1 MNRRSTTARLSLLAL
16 LAILVPLPAAAQPA
30 CLPAIELAERILAGR
45 SGWGDLELES
55 RYQLDEELL
64 DEGRLVA
71 AVVTE
76 LGHKAL
82 GALRGLGSAELCAAL
97 VLDVD
102 GELEARQERKLDTGD
117 LRGAEAWRY
126 GLSAE
131 LPEGTGEILVVVQE
145 PASGLWG
152 AAVVDDAGEALPVP
166 GPQAVRLAGEAWV
179 EAIRP
184 AVAAASLI
192 APTVVRLV
200 PPRQATVSGGTRF
213 DALVSTDAVE
223 RVVFRLD
230 GREIADRKRRPFV
243 ARIPLDDPPRL
254 QTLEAIAFDAG
265 GREMGRDVL
274 EVNRVDAPFRVRIT
288 ELTGDP
294 TAGSIEIA
302 AEVTVPSGGEL
313 DRLEL
318 YRNQELVARFDGPF
332 RHRVSTAGAGPE
344 DYLRVAAFLTDG
356 SSIDDVALLATPGA
370 IEKVEVNLVEL
381 QVVATDR
388 QGKPV
393 ADLSPEDFTIVH
405 RGERQ
410 PPQSF
415 AYADDVSLLLGVVID
430 TSGSME
436 LVMHDTRRAAAKF
449 LGTTVLPQDRAFLV
463 DFDRQ
468 PRLLH
473 PTTDDLPALL
483 LDLAKLQAAG
493 STALYDAIVFSMLQF
508 ERVRGRKA
516 LVILT
521 DGDDYESR
529 FGPRYCA
536 DLGQR
541 AGVPIY
547 IVGLGQLDVLR
558 RAYSKSDLRKVTSE
572 TGGRFYLVNS
582 LQELDAA
589 YAQINAE
596 LRSQYTLTFYTDR
609 DLDAKERRAVTVEIG
624 RPGLEAR
631 TVVGAQRSAP

>member
-1 MNRRSTTARLSLLAL
+1 MVHRSPTRILIPAL
-16 LAILVPLPAAAQPA
+16 LAFLTALPADPQGTCLPAA
-30 CLPAIELAERILAGR
+30 ELAERILAGR
-45 SGWGDLELES
+45 SGWGDLELEG
-55 RYQLDEELL
+55 RYSLDEDLL
-64 DEGRLVA
+64 AAGRMVA
-71 AVVTE
+71 AVEAV
-76 LGHKAL
+76 LGREAL
-82 GALRGLGSAELCAAL
+82 GALRGLGSATLCAAL

-102 GELEARQERKLDTGD
+102 GELVARQERRLDTGD

-131 LPEGTGEILVVVQE
+131 LPEGTGEILLVVQE

-152 AAVVDDAGEALPVP
+152 AAVADDAGGPLPPP
-166 GPQAVRLAGEAWV
+166 GPQAVHLAGGEAWTEV
-179 EAIRP
+179 VRPEPASREAAAP
-184 AVAAASLI
+184 AVI
-192 APTVVRLV
+192 RLV
-200 PPRQATVSGGTRF
+200 PPRRPTVSGGTRF
-213 DALVSTDAVE
+213 DVLVSTDAVD
-223 RVVFRLD
+223 RVAFRLD
-230 GREIADRKRRPFV
+230 GRPVDERRRRPFA
-243 ARIPLDDPPRL
+243 ARIPLDDPPRV
-254 QTLEAIAFDAG
+254 QVVEAVAFDAA
-265 GREMGRDVL
+265 GREMGRDTL
-274 EVNRVDAPFRVRIT
+274 EVNRVDRPFRVRIT
-288 ELTGDP
+288 ELHGDP
-294 TAGSIEIA
+294 ASGSMEIA
-302 AEVTVPSGGEL
+302 AEVTVPAEGEL

-318 YRNQELVARFDGPF
+318 YRNQDLVARFDGSF
-332 RHRVSTAGAGPE
+332 RYRLAVGDAGPE

-370 IEKVEVNLVEL
+370 IERVEVNLVEL
-381 QVVATDR
+381 QVVATDGR
-388 QGKPV
+388 GQPA
-393 ADLSPEDFTIVH
+393 ADLAAGDFTIFY
-405 RGERQ
+405 RGKPQ

-415 AYADDVSLLLGVVID
+415 AYADDVPLLLGVVID

-436 LVMHDTRRAAAKF
+436 LVMHDTRKAAAKF

-463 DFDRQ
+463 DFDKQ

-483 LDLAKLQAAG
+483 LDLAKLQAGG

-536 DLGQR
+536 DVGQR

-547 IVGLGQLDVLR
+547 IIGLGELDVLR
-558 RAYSKSDLRKVTSE
+558 RAYSKADLRKVTSE

-582 LQELDAA
+582 LEELGAA

-596 LRSQYTLTFYTDR
+596 LRSQYSLSFYAER
-609 DLDAKERRAVTVEIG
+609 DLDAEERREVRVEIA
-624 RPGLEAR
+624 RPGLSAR
-631 TVVGAQRSAP
+631 TVIGAQRSAE